1 MTRHDDLMGPEADLD
16 DSERRSARYSPIEA
30 VIFDLDG
37 LLIDSEP
44 SWRAVGAR
52 QRRLLGHAARG
63 LRVEP
68 TTGLRVD
75 EVVAAWRRQYDWGEP
90 EDSAVVEEILAGVI
104 AAIEHDVSL
113 LPGARESVE
122 YFREKNVPLGLAS
135 SSPTAVVEAAL
146 GHFGLTG
153 AFSVVCSA
161 EHLPF
166 GKPHPQVLLDA
177 AAGLGVAPTSCLV
190 LEDSINGLIAAK
202 AARMAAVV
210 VPAEIDSGDE
220 RLVLADLVLSSLLE
234 IDDSHLEPLL
244 RGEAAR
250 T

>member
-1 MTRHDDLMGPEADLD
+1 MSRDEELVAREPDRDDREPCLARH
-16 DSERRSARYSPIEA
+16 SPIEA

-75 EVVAAWRRQYDWGEP
+75 EVVAAWRRQYDWGDP
-90 EDSAVVEEILAGVI
+90 EDRAVVAEILAGVVT
-104 AAIEHDVSL
+104 AIEQDVSL
-113 LPGARESVE
+113 LPGAAESIE
-122 YFREKNVPLGLAS
+122 YFREKKLALGLAS
-135 SSPTAVVEAAL
+135 SSPAVVVEAAL

-153 AFSVVCSA
+153 AFAVVCSA

-166 GKPHPQVLLDA
+166 GKPHPQVLLEA
-177 AAGLGVAPTSCLV
+177 AARLGVAPTSCLV

-202 AARMAAVV
+202 AARMKAVV
-210 VPAEIDSGDE
+210 VPAEIDSDDE

-244 RGEAAR
+244 RGEATPA
-250 T
+250 